1 MAGLCLETSMK
12 TEVPL
17 MFRSNKSSISLLIA
31 LSVSLSFFAL
41 QSPASAAPAKTP
53 GKAIKP
59 PVQHDASMGEN
70 LMYYTPPPLVFDAN
84 GKPIPNMPNLV
95 YQANAYFEAG
105 QKAFYKN
112 DLEFAESY
120 LKKSIECR
128 DKLNKVRE
136 AKEYVTGVNLL
147 GKVLK
152 KRNKWE
158 EAEKYYRQALT
169 MASQGLGVDAYEV
182 KECELNL
189 AECYEK
195 TNKYQDAIYYYRKL
209 LTIAERK
216 YGPDDP
222 DVQDYCKKILALN
235 IKGGNYE
242 AAQEILKQRIDF
254 EESQGRGSTP
264 ATVKLLE
271 QYAEILKKACK
282 MEEAAAVEEKLKT
295 LQGAPAQASAPA
307 Q

>member
-1 MAGLCLETSMK
+1 
-12 TEVPL
+12 
-17 MFRSNKSSISLLIA
+17 MFRSNKSLLPCLLA
-31 LSVSLSFFAL
+31 VSASLSLSAL
-41 QSPASAAPAKTP
+41 HAPASAAPAKKP
-53 GKAIKP
+53 IKP
-59 PVQHDASMGEN
+59 PAARDASMGEN
-70 LMYYTPPPLVFDAN
+70 LMYYTPPALEYDAN

-112 DLEFAESY
+112 DMEFAESY

-128 DKLNKVRE
+128 DKLGKVRE
-136 AKEYVTGVNLL
+136 AKEYVAGVKLL
-147 GKVLK
+147 GQVLR
-152 KRNKWE
+152 KRNKWD
-158 EAEKYYRQALT
+158 EAEKYYRQALS
-169 MASQGLGVDAYEV
+169 MASQGIGPDAYEV

-195 TNKYQDAIYYYRKL
+195 TNKYQDAIYYYKKL
-209 LTIAERK
+209 LAIAERK

-222 DVQDYCKKILALN
+222 DAQDYSKKILALN

-242 AAQEILKQRIDF
+242 EAQYILKQRIDF
-254 EESQGRGSTP
+254 EESQGRGSAP
-264 ATVKLLE
+264 KTVKLLGE
-271 QYAEILKKACK
+271 YADVLKKACK
-282 MEEAAAVEEKLKT
+282 MDEAAAVEEKLKG

>member
-1 MAGLCLETSMK
+1 ML
-12 TEVPL
+12 
-17 MFRSNKSSISLLIA
+17 RSNQTLTLSLTA
-31 LSVSLSFFAL
+31 LLVLSFAQTHSAF
-41 QSPASAAPAKTP
+41 AAPAKKLP
-53 GKAIKP
+53 KP
-59 PVQHDASMGEN
+59 PAQHDASMGEN
-70 LMYYTPPPLVFDAN
+70 LMYYTPPPLEYDKS

-112 DLEFAESY
+112 DMEFAESY

-128 DKLNKVRE
+128 DKLNKIRE

-169 MASQGLGVDAYEV
+169 MATQGLGVDAYEV

-195 TNKYQDAIYYYRKL
+195 TNKYQDAIFYYKKL
-209 LTIAERK
+209 AAIAEKK
-216 YGPDDP
+216 YGQDDP
-222 DVQDYCKKILALN
+222 DFQDYSKKILALN

-242 AAQEILKQRIDF
+242 AAEVILKQRIDF
-254 EESQGRGSTP
+254 EESQGRGDKPS
-264 ATVKLLE
+264 TVKLLSE
-271 QYAEILKKACK
+271 YADVLKRACK
-282 MEEAAAVEEKLKT
+282 MDEAAAVEEKLKG
-295 LQGAPAQASAPA
+295 LQGAQASAPA

>member
-1 MAGLCLETSMK
+1 LLALTLA
-12 TEVPL
+12 V
-17 MFRSNKSSISLLIA
+17 SSGQNPA
-31 LSVSLSFFAL
+31 FGKPGKPVAPA
-41 QSPASAAPAKTP
+41 QVNPASL
-53 GKAIKP
+53 
-59 PVQHDASMGEN
+59 GEN
-70 LMYYTPPPLVFDAN
+70 LLYYTPPPLQFDST

-112 DLEFAESY
+112 DMEFAESY

-136 AKEYVTGVNLL
+136 AKEYITGVNLL
-147 GKVLK
+147 GKVLR

-158 EAEKYYRQALT
+158 EAEKYYRQGLS
-169 MASQGLGVDAYEV
+169 MATQGLGLDAYEV
-182 KECELNL
+182 KECQLNL

-195 TNKYQDAIYYYRKL
+195 ENKYQDALIYYKTL
-209 LTIAERK
+209 LVTAEKK

-222 DVQDYCKKILALN
+222 DVQEYNKKILALN

-242 AAQEILKQRIDF
+242 AAEGILKQKIDF
-254 EESQGRGSTP
+254 EESQGRGSAP
-264 ATVKLLE
+264 ATVKLLD
-271 QYAEILKKACK
+271 QYADVLKRACK
-282 MEEAAAVEEKLKT
+282 MDEAAAAEAKVKS
-295 LQGAPAQASAPA
+295 LQNSTAPASAPA

>member
-1 MAGLCLETSMK
+1 
-12 TEVPL
+12 
-17 MFRSNKSSISLLIA
+17 MFRS
-31 LSVSLSFFAL
+31 L
-41 QSPASAAPAKTP
+41 QSIIPCLLALTLAVSSSQNPAFAKP
-53 GKAIKP
+53 GKPVP
-59 PVQHDASMGEN
+59 PPQNPASMGEN
-70 LMYYTPPPLVFDAN
+70 LMYYTPPPLQFDST

-105 QKAFYKN
+105 QKAFFKN

-136 AKEYVTGVNLL
+136 AKEYITGVNLL

-158 EAEKYYRQALT
+158 EAEKYYRQGLT
-169 MASQGLGVDAYEV
+169 MASQGLGLDAYEV
-182 KECELNL
+182 KECQVNL
-189 AECYEK
+189 AECCEK
-195 TNKYQDAIYYYRKL
+195 QNKYKDALSYYKL
-209 LTIAERK
+209 LLVQAEKK
-216 YGPDDP
+216 YGAEDP
-222 DVQDYCKKILALN
+222 DVLEYSNKILALN

-242 AAQEILKQRIDF
+242 AAENILKQQIDF

-264 ATVKLLE
+264 KTVKLLD
-271 QYAEILKKACK
+271 QYADVLKRACK
-282 MEEAAAVEEKLKT
+282 MDEAAAAEAKAKSVKE
-295 LQGAPAQASAPA
+295 ASA

>member
-1 MAGLCLETSMK
+1 
-12 TEVPL
+12 
-17 MFRSNKSSISLLIA
+17 MFRSKQSLIPCLLA
-31 LSVSLSFFAL
+31 LSALLPLFA
-41 QSPASAAPAKTP
+41 QQGAVSAAPARKLP
-53 GKAIKP
+53 KP
-59 PVQHDASMGEN
+59 PAPRDASMGEN
-70 LMYYTPPPLVFDAN
+70 LLYYTPPPLEYDKN

-95 YQANAYFEAG
+95 YQAGAYFEAG

-112 DLEFAESY
+112 DMEFAESY

-136 AKEYVTGVNLL
+136 AKDYVIGVNLL

-189 AECYEK
+189 AQCYEK
-195 TNKYQDAIYYYRKL
+195 TNKYQDAIYYYKKL
-209 LTIAERK
+209 AAIAEKK
-216 YGPDDP
+216 YGQDDP
-222 DVQDYCKKILALN
+222 DFQDYNKRILALN
-235 IKGGNYE
+235 IKGGNYD
-242 AAQEILKQRIDF
+242 AAQVILKQTIDF

-264 ATVKLLE
+264 GTVKLLTE
-271 QYAEILKKACK
+271 YAEVLKKACK
-282 MEEAAAVEEKLKT
+282 MDEAAAVEEKLKE
-295 LQGAPAQASAPA
+295 LQGASAEPSTPAQ
-307 Q
+307 

>member
-1 MAGLCLETSMK
+1 
-12 TEVPL
+12 
-17 MFRSNKSSISLLIA
+17 MFRSHQSMIPLIPCLLA
-31 LSVSLSFFAL
+31 LTLAVSASQNSAFA
-41 QSPASAAPAKTP
+41 KP
-53 GKAIKP
+53 GKAAP
-59 PVQHDASMGEN
+59 PPQNPASLGEN
-70 LMYYTPPPLVFDAN
+70 LMYYTPPPLQFDTA

-112 DLEFAESY
+112 DMEFAESY

-147 GKVLK
+147 GKVLR

-158 EAEKYYRQALT
+158 EAEKYYRQALS
-169 MASQGLGVDAYEV
+169 MATQGLGVDAYEV
-182 KECELNL
+182 KECQVNL

-195 TNKYQDAIYYYRKL
+195 QNKYKDALIYYKTL
-209 LTIAERK
+209 LATAEKK
-216 YGPDDP
+216 YGADDP
-222 DVQDYCKKILALN
+222 DVLEYNKKILSLN

-242 AAQEILKQRIDF
+242 AAEGILKQKIDF
-254 EESQGRGSTP
+254 EESQGRGSTA
-264 ATVKLLE
+264 ATVQLWD
-271 QYAEILKKACK
+271 QYADVLKRACK
-282 MEEAAAVEEKLKT
+282 MDEAAAAEAKAKSLKE
-295 LQGAPAQASAPA
+295 ASA